1 MRNKKLA
8 NESMGAK
15 PKERSKTGIAR
26 KLAMGVPLVASASG
40 VKGGRGANRAFGA
53 ITGITAAKS
62 GIKVDPL
69 ALVSMALPVGK
80 LIAAAKALKAAGK
93 IKQAE
98 ALAARVAAKTLGG
111 SRAAVRG
118 VRQERTL
125 FYPRNNMSGSDV
137 RGISESVYPR
147 LPNIGGDSPRLL
159 RGSRDLRTFDTYA
172 DPINEGAGR
181 FARGTKRGNK
191 LVSAITR
198 NEVQGGMYIGTKEA
212 IKLAAFNSRR
222 LRSNLPK

>member
-1 MRNKKLA
+1 MRNKKLV

-62 GIKVDPL
+62 GVKVDPL
-69 ALVSMALPVGK
+69 ALAMALPVGK
-80 LIAAAKALKAAGK
+80 LIAAVKALKAAGK

-125 FYPRNNMSGSDV
+125 FYPRNTMSGSAV
-137 RGISESVYPR
+137 REISESVYPR
-147 LPNIGGDSPRLL
+147 QTGMPVKYNLADE
-159 RGSRDLRTFDTYA
+159 YA
-172 DPINEGAGR
+172 AARKGYEKVFGKGA
-181 FARGTKRGNK
+181 K
-191 LVSAITR
+191 VSSF
-198 NEVQGGMYIGTKEA
+198 NPD
-212 IKLAAFNSRR
+212 LAAMTGYPGRGGSLAEIRKI
-222 LRSNLPK
+222 SNQVDAYLAKRKLFIMEMKKIKK